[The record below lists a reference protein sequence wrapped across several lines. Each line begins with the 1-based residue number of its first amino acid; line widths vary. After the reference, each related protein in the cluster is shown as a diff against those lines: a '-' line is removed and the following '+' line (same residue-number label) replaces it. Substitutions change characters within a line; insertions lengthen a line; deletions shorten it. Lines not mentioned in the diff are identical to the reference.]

1 MMRRCSPLRAPSAA
15 TRHASYLLGIETSC
29 DDTAA
34 AVLDQDGRVL
44 SSVISSQWELNA
56 KWKGIVPALA
66 ARAHADNLPHVIN
79 AAIEQSGLESVRQLS
94 AVAVTS
100 GPGLAPCLDVGLR
113 TARQICLDNPDIA
126 FLQINHLEARCRFED
141 GMVCLFVGLELIK
154 LFYFVNGRPTSSCRD
169 YRKYVAAH
177 ALAAVIRLI
186 LSEFVLCFC
195 CHRQLE
201 TPRPE
206 FPFVVLLVSGGHCC
220 LVLAK
225 GIGDYELLGNTLDD
239 SIGEAYD
246 KVARMLGITAAGGKG
261 VHGGKLIE
269 DMAARGNDRAFPFTE
284 PMKHRKDC
292 DFSYS
297 GIKTAML
304 REVKK
309 LDQLDEKIKEDLC
322 ASFQRKAV
330 DQLIT
335 RTRRACQWGKDRMG
349 DNISSLV
356 VCGGVASNQY
366 LRGRMQAAAK
376 EDGMVAIFPPAKYC
390 TDNGVMVAWAG
401 LERYAKGMRSDPES
415 ARYQPRWPLET
426 LQPL

>member
-1 MMRRCSPLRAPSAA
+1 MLRRCSLRLLRPVQ
-15 TRHASYLLGIETSC
+15 TRRASYVLGIETSC

-34 AVLDQDGRVL
+34 AVLDADGRVL

-56 KWKGIVPALA
+56 QWKGIVPALA
-66 ARAHADNLPHVIN
+66 ARAHADNLPHVIK
-79 AAIEQSGLESVRQLS
+79 AAMEQSGLESVKQLS

-113 TARQICLDNPDIA
+113 AARQICLDNPDVA
-126 FLQINHLEARCRFED
+126 FLQINHLEAH
-141 GMVCLFVGLELIK
+141 VLV
-154 LFYFVNGRPTSSCRD
+154 S
-169 YRKYVAAH
+169 
-177 ALAAVIRLI
+177 RLP
-186 LSEFVLCFC
+186 
-195 CHRQLE
+195 QLE

-225 GIGDYELLGNTLDD
+225 GLGDYELLGNTLDD

-246 KVARMLGITAAGGKG
+246 KVARMLDITSSGGKG

-309 LDQLDEKIKEDLC
+309 LGELDDKTKEDLC

-335 RTRRACQWGKDRMG
+335 RTRRACQWSKDRVG
-349 DNISSLV
+349 NKISSLV

-366 LRGRMQAAAK
+366 LRSRMQSAV
-376 EDGMVAIFPPAKYC
+376 EEEGLVAVFPPARYC
-390 TDNGVMVAWAG
+390 TDNGVMIAYAG
-401 LERYAKGMRSDPES
+401 LERYAKGMRCDPEP

>member
-1 MMRRCSPLRAPSAA
+1 MLKLQVATLRRTSSVRPV
-15 TRHASYLLGIETSC
+15 SYLLGVETSC

-44 SSVISSQWELNA
+44 SHVISSQWELYA

-79 AAIEQSGLESVRQLS
+79 AAIEQSKLKGVEQLS

-100 GPGLAPCLDVGLR
+100 GPGLAPCLDVGLQ
-113 TARQICLDNPDIA
+113 TARQICLDNRNIA
-126 FLQINHLEARCRFED
+126 FLQINHLE
-141 GMVCLFVGLELIK
+141 
-154 LFYFVNGRPTSSCRD
+154 
-169 YRKYVAAH
+169 
-177 ALAAVIRLI
+177 
-186 LSEFVLCFC
+186 
-195 CHRQLE
+195 LE
-201 TPRPE
+201 TPQPE

-225 GIGDYELLGNTLDD
+225 GLGDYELLGNTVDD

-246 KVARMLGITAAGGKG
+246 KVARMLNITSSGGNG

-269 DMAARGNDRAFPFTE
+269 DMAARGNDRAFSFTE

-309 LDQLDEKIKEDLC
+309 LGDIDEKTKEDLC
-322 ASFQRKAV
+322 ASFQRKAI
-330 DQLIT
+330 DQLVT
-335 RTRRACQWGKDRMG
+335 RTRRACQWSKERMR
-349 DNISSLV
+349 DKISTLV

-366 LRGRMQAAAK
+366 LRGRMQA
-376 EDGMVAIFPPAKYC
+376 VADEEGVVAVFPPAKYC

-401 LERYAKGMRSDPES
+401 LERYARGMRSDPES
-415 ARYQPRWPLET
+415 ARYQPRWPLES
-426 LQPL
+426 LQPLSIHVRKSMHTEFT

>member
-1 MMRRCSPLRAPSAA
+1 MASVMLGLRTRCLVRPVR
-15 TRHASYLLGIETSC
+15 TRHTSYLLGIETSC

-34 AVLDQDGRVL
+34 AVLDDSGRVL

-66 ARAHADNLPHVIN
+66 ARAHADNLPHVVA

-100 GPGLAPCLDVGLR
+100 GPGLAPCLNVGLQ

-126 FLQINHLEARCRFED
+126 FLQVNHLEAH
-141 GMVCLFVGLELIK
+141 VLV
-154 LFYFVNGRPTSSCRD
+154 S
-169 YRKYVAAH
+169 
-177 ALAAVIRLI
+177 RLP
-186 LSEFVLCFC
+186 
-195 CHRQLE
+195 HLE
-201 TPRPE
+201 TPPPE

-225 GIGDYELLGNTLDD
+225 GVGDYELLGNTLDD

-246 KVARMLGITAAGGKG
+246 KVARMLGITAPASGGKG

-269 DMAARGNDRAFPFTE
+269 DMAALGNDRAFPFTE

-309 LDQLDEKIKEDLC
+309 VVFRLSYEEGPLRFFPGIKIVVQLGLC
-322 ASFQRKAV
+322 
-330 DQLIT
+330 
-335 RTRRACQWGKDRMG
+335 
-349 DNISSLV
+349 
-356 VCGGVASNQY
+356 
-366 LRGRMQAAAK
+366 
-376 EDGMVAIFPPAKYC
+376 
-390 TDNGVMVAWAG
+390 
-401 LERYAKGMRSDPES
+401 
-415 ARYQPRWPLET
+415 
-426 LQPL
+426 

>member
-1 MMRRCSPLRAPSAA
+1 MLTLTLRRTSRV
-15 TRHASYLLGIETSC
+15 RHLSYFLGIETSC
-29 DDTAA
+29 DDTAVA
-34 AVLDQDGRVL
+34 IVDQNGRIL
-44 SSVISSQWELNA
+44 SHVISSQWELYA

-66 ARAHADNLPHVIN
+66 ARAHAENLPHVIH
-79 AAIEQSGLESVRQLS
+79 AAIEQSKLEGVEQLS

-100 GPGLAPCLDVGLR
+100 GPGLAPCLDVGLQ
-113 TARQICLDNPDIA
+113 TARQICLNHRDIA
-126 FLQINHLEARCRFED
+126 FLQINHLE
-141 GMVCLFVGLELIK
+141 
-154 LFYFVNGRPTSSCRD
+154 
-169 YRKYVAAH
+169 
-177 ALAAVIRLI
+177 
-186 LSEFVLCFC
+186 
-195 CHRQLE
+195 LE
-201 TPRPE
+201 TPSPE

-225 GIGDYELLGNTLDD
+225 GLGDYELLGNTVDD

-246 KVARMLGITAAGGKG
+246 KVARMLNITSSGGKG

-269 DMAARGNDRAFPFTE
+269 DMAARGNDRAFSFTE

-309 LDQLDEKIKEDLC
+309 LGNIDEKTKEDLC
-322 ASFQRKAV
+322 ASFQRKAI
-330 DQLIT
+330 DQLVT
-335 RTRRACQWGKDRMG
+335 RTRRACQWSKERMR
-349 DNISSLV
+349 DKISTLV

-366 LRGRMQAAAK
+366 LRDRLQAAADE
-376 EDGMVAIFPPAKYC
+376 EDVMVIFPPAKYC

-401 LERYAKGMRSDPES
+401 IERYAQGMRNDPES

>member
-1 MMRRCSPLRAPSAA
+1 MLRLAIVRRLRPAA
-15 TRHASYLLGIETSC
+15 ARHASYMLGIETSC

-34 AVLDQDGRVL
+34 AVLDQNGRVL

-56 KWKGIVPALA
+56 KWRGIVPALA
-66 ARAHADNLPHVIN
+66 ARAHEDNLPHVMK
-79 AAIEQSGLESVRQLS
+79 AVIEQSGLENLQQLS

-126 FLQINHLEARCRFED
+126 FLQINHLEAH
-141 GMVCLFVGLELIK
+141 VLV
-154 LFYFVNGRPTSSCRD
+154 S
-169 YRKYVAAH
+169 
-177 ALAAVIRLI
+177 RLP
-186 LSEFVLCFC
+186 
-195 CHRQLE
+195 QLE

-225 GIGDYELLGNTLDD
+225 GLGDYELLGNTLDD

-246 KVARMLGITAAGGKG
+246 KVARMLDITASGDKG

-269 DMAARGNDRAFPFTE
+269 DMAARGNDRAYPFTE
-284 PMKHRKDC
+284 PMKHR
-292 DFSYS
+292 
-297 GIKTAML
+297 KTAML

-309 LDQLDEKIKEDLC
+309 LGELDEKMKEDLC
-322 ASFQRKAV
+322 ASFQ
-330 DQLIT
+330 
-335 RTRRACQWGKDRMG
+335 
-349 DNISSLV
+349 V

-366 LRGRMQAAAK
+366 LRDRMQAAA
-376 EDGMVAIFPPAKYC
+376 EEEGVVAVFPPAKYC
-390 TDNGVMVAWAG
+390 TDNGVMIAWAG

>member
-1 MMRRCSPLRAPSAA
+1 MLRPARVRRLRPVAA
-15 TRHASYLLGIETSC
+15 RHASYTLGIETSC

-44 SSVISSQWELNA
+44 SNVISSQWELNA
-56 KWKGIVPALA
+56 KWRGIVPALA
-66 ARAHADNLPHVIN
+66 ARAHENNLPHVIN
-79 AAIEQSGLESVRQLS
+79 AALEQSGLESLQQLS

-113 TARQICLDNPDIA
+113 TARQICLDNPNIA
-126 FLQINHLEARCRFED
+126 FLQINHLEAH
-141 GMVCLFVGLELIK
+141 VLV
-154 LFYFVNGRPTSSCRD
+154 S
-169 YRKYVAAH
+169 
-177 ALAAVIRLI
+177 RLP
-186 LSEFVLCFC
+186 
-195 CHRQLE
+195 QLE

-225 GIGDYELLGNTLDD
+225 GLGDYELLGNTLDD

-246 KVARMLGITAAGGKG
+246 KVARMLDITASSGKG

-309 LDQLDEKIKEDLC
+309 LGELDEKMKEDLC

-335 RTRRACQWGKDRMG
+335 RTRRACQWSKDRLG
-349 DNISSLV
+349 DNITSLV

-366 LRGRMQAAAK
+366 LRDRMQAAAA
-376 EDGMVAIFPPAKYC
+376 EEEVAAVFPPAKYC

-401 LERYAKGMRSDPES
+401 LERYAKGMRSDPEP

>member
-1 MMRRCSPLRAPSAA
+1 MLRLARVRCLRPTA

-44 SSVISSQWELNA
+44 SNVISSQWELNA
-56 KWKGIVPALA
+56 KWRGIVPALA
-66 ARAHADNLPHVIN
+66 ARAHEENLPHVIN
-79 AAIEQSGLESVRQLS
+79 AAIEQSGLESLQQLS

-126 FLQINHLEARCRFED
+126 FLQINHLEAH
-141 GMVCLFVGLELIK
+141 VLV
-154 LFYFVNGRPTSSCRD
+154 S
-169 YRKYVAAH
+169 
-177 ALAAVIRLI
+177 RLP
-186 LSEFVLCFC
+186 
-195 CHRQLE
+195 QLE

-225 GIGDYELLGNTLDD
+225 SLGDYELLGNTLDD
-239 SIGEAYD
+239 SIGEACD
-246 KVARMLGITAAGGKG
+246 KVARMLDITASGGKG

-269 DMAARGNDRAFPFTE
+269 DMAARGDDRAFPFTE

-309 LDQLDEKIKEDLC
+309 LGELDEKMKEDLC

-335 RTRRACQWGKDRMG
+335 RTRRACQWSKDRLG
-349 DNISSLV
+349 DHITSLV

-366 LRGRMQAAAK
+366 LRGRMQTAT
-376 EDGMVAIFPPAKYC
+376 EEEGVVAVFPPAKYC
-390 TDNGVMVAWAG
+390 TDNGVMIAWAG
-401 LERYAKGMRSDPES
+401 LERYAKGMRSDPEC

>member
-1 MMRRCSPLRAPSAA
+1 MLRLAIVRRLRPAA
-15 TRHASYLLGIETSC
+15 ARHASYMLGIETSC

-34 AVLDQDGRVL
+34 AVLDQNGRVL

-56 KWKGIVPALA
+56 KWRGIVPALA
-66 ARAHADNLPHVIN
+66 ARAHEDNLPHVMKAVLSRGNENGDAELNIITRTN
-79 AAIEQSGLESVRQLS
+79 VLLPFDVGSGLENLQQLS

-126 FLQINHLEARCRFED
+126 FLQINHLEAH
-141 GMVCLFVGLELIK
+141 VLV
-154 LFYFVNGRPTSSCRD
+154 S
-169 YRKYVAAH
+169 
-177 ALAAVIRLI
+177 RLP
-186 LSEFVLCFC
+186 
-195 CHRQLE
+195 QLE

-225 GIGDYELLGNTLDD
+225 GLGDYELLGNTLDD

-246 KVARMLGITAAGGKG
+246 KVARMLDITASGDKG

-269 DMAARGNDRAFPFTE
+269 DMAARGNDRAYPFTE

-309 LDQLDEKIKEDLC
+309 LGELDEKMKEDLC

-335 RTRRACQWGKDRMG
+335 RTRRACQWSKDRLG
-349 DNISSLV
+349 DNFTSLV

-366 LRGRMQAAAK
+366 LRDRMQAAA
-376 EDGMVAIFPPAKYC
+376 EEEGVVAVFPPAKYC
-390 TDNGVMVAWAG
+390 TDNGVMIAWAG

>member
-1 MMRRCSPLRAPSAA
+1 MQRLRTRWPPRALRTTA
-15 TRHASYLLGIETSC
+15 TRHASYILGIETSC

-34 AVLDQDGRVL
+34 AVLDGDGRVL

-56 KWKGIVPALA
+56 KWKGIVPSLA
-66 ARAHADNLPHVIN
+66 ARAHEDNLPHVVS
-79 AAIEQSGLESVRQLS
+79 AAIEQSGLESVQQLS

-126 FLQINHLEARCRFED
+126 FLQINHLEAH
-141 GMVCLFVGLELIK
+141 VLV
-154 LFYFVNGRPTSSCRD
+154 S
-169 YRKYVAAH
+169 
-177 ALAAVIRLI
+177 RLP
-186 LSEFVLCFC
+186 
-195 CHRQLE
+195 QLE
-201 TPRPE
+201 TTRPE

-225 GIGDYELLGNTLDD
+225 GLGDYELLGNTLDD

-246 KVARMLGITAAGGKG
+246 KVARMLDITAAGGKG

-269 DMAARGNDRAFPFTE
+269 DMAARGNDGAFPFTE

-309 LDQLDEKIKEDLC
+309 LGELDEKTKEDLC

-335 RTRRACQWGKDRMG
+335 RTRRACQWGRDRMG
-349 DNISSLV
+349 DRISSLV

-366 LRGRMQAAAK
+366 LRSRMQAAA
-376 EDGMVAIFPPAKYC
+376 EEEGLEAVFPPAKYC
-390 TDNGVMVAWAG
+390 TDNGVMIAWAG
-401 LERYAKGMRSDPES
+401 LERYARGMRSDPEP

>member
-1 MMRRCSPLRAPSAA
+1 MLRLKRSCWQLRPAM
-15 TRHASYLLGIETSC
+15 RHASYLLGIETSC

-44 SSVISSQWELNA
+44 SNVISSQWELNA

-66 ARAHADNLPHVIN
+66 ARAHADNLPHVIR
-79 AAIEQSGLESVRQLS
+79 AAIEQSGLESVQQLS
-94 AVAVTS
+94 AIAVTS

-113 TARQICLDNPDIA
+113 TARQICIDNPSIA
-126 FLQINHLEARCRFED
+126 FLQINHLEAH
-141 GMVCLFVGLELIK
+141 VLV
-154 LFYFVNGRPTSSCRD
+154 S
-169 YRKYVAAH
+169 
-177 ALAAVIRLI
+177 RLP
-186 LSEFVLCFC
+186 
-195 CHRQLE
+195 QLGI
-201 TPRPE
+201 TRPE

-225 GIGDYELLGNTLDD
+225 GLGDYELLGNTLDD

-246 KVARMLGITAAGGKG
+246 KVARMLKITGEKA

-269 DMAARGNDRAFPFTE
+269 EMAARGNDRAFPFTE

-304 REVKK
+304 REIKK
-309 LDQLDEKIKEDLC
+309 LGELDEKTKEDLC

-349 DNISSLV
+349 GNISSLV

-366 LRGRMQAAAK
+366 LRGRMQEAA
-376 EDGMVAIFPPAKYC
+376 EDEGMEVVFPPVKYC

-401 LERYAKGMRSDPES
+401 LERYAKGMRSDPEP

>member
-1 MMRRCSPLRAPSAA
+1 MLRLAIVRRLRPAA
-15 TRHASYLLGIETSC
+15 ARHASYMLGIETSC

-34 AVLDQDGRVL
+34 AVLDQNGRVL

-56 KWKGIVPALA
+56 KWRGIVPALA
-66 ARAHADNLPHVIN
+66 ARAHEDNLPHVMK
-79 AAIEQSGLESVRQLS
+79 AVIEQSGLENLQQLS

-126 FLQINHLEARCRFED
+126 FLQINHLEAH
-141 GMVCLFVGLELIK
+141 VLV
-154 LFYFVNGRPTSSCRD
+154 S
-169 YRKYVAAH
+169 
-177 ALAAVIRLI
+177 RLP
-186 LSEFVLCFC
+186 
-195 CHRQLE
+195 QLE

-225 GIGDYELLGNTLDD
+225 GLGDYELLGNTLDD

-246 KVARMLGITAAGGKG
+246 KVARMLDITASGDKG

-269 DMAARGNDRAFPFTE
+269 DMAARGNDRAYPFTE

-309 LDQLDEKIKEDLC
+309 LGELDEKMKEDLC

-335 RTRRACQWGKDRMG
+335 RTRRACQWSKDRLG
-349 DNISSLV
+349 DNFTSLV

-366 LRGRMQAAAK
+366 LRDRMQAAA
-376 EDGMVAIFPPAKYC
+376 EEEGVVAVFPPAKYC
-390 TDNGVMVAWAG
+390 TDNGVMIAWAG

>member
-1 MMRRCSPLRAPSAA
+1 MLRLAIARRLRPAA
-15 TRHASYLLGIETSC
+15 ARHASYMLGIETSC

-34 AVLDQDGRVL
+34 AVLDQNGRVL

-56 KWKGIVPALA
+56 KWRGIVPALA
-66 ARAHADNLPHVIN
+66 ARAHEDNLPHVIK
-79 AAIEQSGLESVRQLS
+79 AAIEQSGLESLQQLS

-113 TARQICLDNPDIA
+113 IARQICLDNPDIA
-126 FLQINHLEARCRFED
+126 FLQINHLEAH
-141 GMVCLFVGLELIK
+141 VLV
-154 LFYFVNGRPTSSCRD
+154 S
-169 YRKYVAAH
+169 
-177 ALAAVIRLI
+177 RLP
-186 LSEFVLCFC
+186 
-195 CHRQLE
+195 QLE

-225 GIGDYELLGNTLDD
+225 GLGDYELLGNTLDD

-246 KVARMLGITAAGGKG
+246 KVARMLDITASGDKG
-261 VHGGKLIE
+261 VHRGKLIE
-269 DMAARGNDRAFPFTE
+269 DMAARGNDRAYPFTE

-309 LDQLDEKIKEDLC
+309 LGELDEKMKEDLC

-335 RTRRACQWGKDRMG
+335 RTRRACQWSKDRLG
-349 DNISSLV
+349 DNFTSLV

-366 LRGRMQAAAK
+366 LRDRMQAAAA
-376 EDGMVAIFPPAKYC
+376 EEGVVAVFPPAKYC
-390 TDNGVMVAWAG
+390 TDNGVMIAWAG

>member
-1 MMRRCSPLRAPSAA
+1 MLRLARVRCLRPTA

-44 SSVISSQWELNA
+44 SNVISSQWELNA
-56 KWKGIVPALA
+56 KWRGIVPALA
-66 ARAHADNLPHVIN
+66 ARAHEENLPHVIN
-79 AAIEQSGLESVRQLS
+79 AAIEQSGLESLQQLS

-126 FLQINHLEARCRFED
+126 FLQINHLEAH
-141 GMVCLFVGLELIK
+141 VLV
-154 LFYFVNGRPTSSCRD
+154 S
-169 YRKYVAAH
+169 
-177 ALAAVIRLI
+177 RLP
-186 LSEFVLCFC
+186 
-195 CHRQLE
+195 QLE

-225 GIGDYELLGNTLDD
+225 SLGDYELLGNTLDD

-246 KVARMLGITAAGGKG
+246 KVARMLDITASGGKG

-269 DMAARGNDRAFPFTE
+269 DMAARGDDRAFPFTE

-309 LDQLDEKIKEDLC
+309 VGGTTVMFHFFFSALIVISIAWRIRRKDE
-322 ASFQRKAV
+322 
-330 DQLIT
+330 
-335 RTRRACQWGKDRMG
+335 GG
-349 DNISSLV
+349 LV
-356 VCGGVASNQY
+356 C
-366 LRGRMQAAAK
+366 
-376 EDGMVAIFPPAKYC
+376 FFPAKSSRPV
-390 TDNGVMVAWAG
+390 DNSNATSVSMEQRPLGG
-401 LERYAKGMRSDPES
+401 SYH
-415 ARYQPRWPLET
+415 QPRCMRRCGIQSVSPRSHADSSRRRRGGSRISAGQILH
-426 LQPL
+426 